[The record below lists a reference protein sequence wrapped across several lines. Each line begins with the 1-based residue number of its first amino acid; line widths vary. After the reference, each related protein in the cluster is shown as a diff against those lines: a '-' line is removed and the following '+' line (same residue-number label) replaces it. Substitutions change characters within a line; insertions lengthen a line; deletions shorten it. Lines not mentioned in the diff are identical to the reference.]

1 MALGQASDL
10 QSETP
15 NQPDTATVFE
25 HCPFCL
31 LAADRI
37 APPSAGLAPT
47 LRTAATYELVGTAQ
61 TLFVVAHTDPTPP
74 ARGPPLFS

>member
-31 LAADRI
+31 LAADRM
-37 APPSAGLAPT
+37 APPPAT
-47 LRTAATYELVGTAQ
+47 LDHVLSGTATYELAGLAQ
-61 TLFVVAHTDPTPP
+61 TFFVVAHTDPTPP